1 MAEVQAQVVVLQAQQ
16 AQMLVR
22 LAQAEARLVNQ
33 RRRSRNRRIVAA
45 SAWEGHALSP
55 LVKEQPPTAGAANVA
70 AVGALPPPNVFPADW
85 MAVLQLNHARLNA
98 LATFYDEDFGRQ
110 GVDSLADRRDLF
122 MAFIKG

>member
-85 MAVLQLNHARLNA
+85 MAVLQVCSKTKFCMCMN
-98 LATFYDEDFGRQ
+98 D
-110 GVDSLADRRDLF
+110 
-122 MAFIKG
+122 